1 MYALTFEKH
10 VYKDLDKIPA
20 RDLDK
25 IYEGF
30 EDLKQNPRLP
40 GTKKLRDASD
50 RYRLRK
56 GDYRIVY
63 IIDDKAAIVKIMF
76 VRHRKDVYRG
86 R

>member
-10 VYKDLDKIPA
+10 VYKDLDKISVK
-20 RDLDK
+20 DLAK

-30 EDLKQNPRLP
+30 EHLKQNPRLP
-40 GTKKLRDASD
+40 GTKKLKDASD

-56 GDYRIVY
+56 GDYRIIY
-63 IIDDKAAIVKIMF
+63 MIDDKAMIVQIML
-76 VRHRKDVYRG
+76 VRHRRDVYRG